1 MRRLIF
7 PSVDSFVFRSC
18 FSEKHWIVFQ
28 SVSACAYKNGT
39 EQKMFYW
46 ASLLCPVMRVK
57 DFWRKKR
64 RQIIS
69 YEGDVGEGS
78 QDTSKKKNIITTDRT
93 GFWHYLDFC
102 VTKLAPLC
110 WNSQQELL
118 TGYLQC
124 WFLGCLYVSMTRCF
138 EMKRSFHARQPQCK
152 GVYQEDNVW
161 SFHLIGA
168 SCNKC
173 NK

>member
-78 QDTSKKKNIITTDRT
+78 QDTSKKKK
-93 GFWHYLDFC
+93 HYYNWQNRILTLSGLLC
-102 VTKLAPLC
+102 HKISTSLLKQSTRVTHWLFAMLIFRVPLC
-110 WNSQQELL
+110 VHDSLFWNEKIISYKTATMQSGLS
-118 TGYLQC
+118 G
-124 WFLGCLYVSMTRCF
+124 R
-138 EMKRSFHARQPQCK
+138 
-152 GVYQEDNVW
+152 
-161 SFHLIGA
+161 
-168 SCNKC
+168 
-173 NK
+173 